1 MVNRKL
7 HYECKICFKTRDT
20 ISHFKVHLRT
30 HTGERPFKC
39 KICNKRF
46 PEMYVLKSH
55 ILIHTGECPY
65 KCEICGKG
73 FAVNS
78 KLDIHLRIH
87 TGEKPPVK
95 SSLKQNPRVHTTE
108 KHRCDICFITLKGA
122 SDLKLDQRQH
132 SDERIY
138 TCVGCQEKYIGAVG
152 LTGRRTTIVMMVWY
166 QLLTDR
172 KIFYNFGGHV
182 QAKTLS

>member
-7 HYECKICFKTRDT
+7 HYECKICFETRDT

-39 KICNKRF
+39 TICNKRF

-95 SSLKQNPRVHTTE
+95 SFAEAEPPGAYDRETSVRHLLHHTQERVRPQVGPTSALWRADLHVRRLPGE
-108 KHRCDICFITLKGA
+108 VHR
-122 SDLKLDQRQH
+122 R
-132 SDERIY
+132 
-138 TCVGCQEKYIGAVG
+138 
-152 LTGRRTTIVMMVWY
+152 RRTHWETYHNCDDGMVPA
-166 QLLTDR
+166 L
-172 KIFYNFGGHV
+172 NG
-182 QAKTLS
+182 S